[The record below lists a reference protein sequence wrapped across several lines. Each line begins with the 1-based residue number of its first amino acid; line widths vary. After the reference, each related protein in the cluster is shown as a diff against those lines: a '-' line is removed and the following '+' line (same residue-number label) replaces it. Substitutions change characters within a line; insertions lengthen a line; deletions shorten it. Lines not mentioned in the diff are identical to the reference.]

1 MDWSH
6 ALEQLHHLSDTMRP
20 DSVEAGVAVAQLDVG
35 RRFPT
40 WINAKTIQQRALTRR
55 MAADELR
62 KLCLTVTVPVT

>member
-1 MDWSH
+1 
-6 ALEQLHHLSDTMRP
+6 MRP